1 MRKVKQSAWRRQGR
15 LETGAS
21 EGEGELDGVTI
32 AAVNLPDQLMEKL
45 SPGLL

>member
-15 LETGAS
+15 AS